1 MATSTALVRALRL
14 HVQVARARSLVAPAE
29 RQLGRPLRLQDA
41 SAPLS
46 VGGQSRGFFFRSGDG
61 DSNNSGNS
69 RGSSDDASGAASG
82 DGAAENG
89 QGRQDGPRM
98 RLARSSR
105 SSGGRASSST
115 NPCAA
120 EDAAAAPAEN
130 GASAEDGAIVPV
142 TSSEGGLRKESGGF
156 EPYVMAMPLPRRPL
170 FPGQQQLLQVTHPKV
185 IKELMSLMEKGQPP
199 FIGAFLHK
207 DAAAAEE
214 EAASESREKP
224 LQLEDLSKSEPLDV
238 LYTVGTR
245 ARILQAMPFTQHGKY
260 GQISGMQML
269 LHGHDLVRLDKIL
282 DKGPPLQVQVSR
294 ARYSTEQDQD
304 NLKAYINETM
314 HTIREIMKINPQFR
328 EHASMIH
335 QGLERLERGDPH
347 AIAHFAASLTTAAG
361 SELMEVLES
370 DLPSEKLRLA
380 LVLLKK
386 ELELSQLQQ
395 KIATQI
401 EEKVSKHQR
410 EFMLR
415 EQLKMIKKELG
426 IDKDDGSDTLL
437 QKFRER
443 LDAKTV
449 PKEVKDAIDSEMEK
463 FSNLAKESQEY
474 QMTRNYLDWLTTMP
488 WGIYS
493 KDTFNL
499 KKAREILDR
508 DHYGL
513 PDIKDRIRELIA
525 VGVLRGTMQ
534 GKILCFVGPPGVGK
548 TSIGK
553 SIAEALGR
561 EFYRFSVGGLYDV
574 AEIKGHRRT
583 YVGAM
588 PGKIIQCLKKT
599 QTANPLVLI
608 DEVDKIGRGHQGDPS
623 SALLELLD
631 PSQNSGFLDHYL
643 DVPVDC
649 SRVLFVCT
657 ANVTDTIPGPLLDR
671 MEVIRLSG
679 YDLQEKLRI
688 AEDYLVPNALKEVG
702 LHPVK
707 PGKADVPAEAKSEPE
722 AEPDSG
728 AVQELALEDAKKG
741 EEPAPPSMPPVKAD
755 IDGTALEALIRWYCR
770 EAGVRNLQKHVERI
784 CRKLATKVV
793 EQREAEDCKAAD
805 EADDAAGSASAKELI
820 VTENDLSDYVGKP
833 PFTSD
838 RLYEGQL
845 PAGTVTGLAWTSMGG
860 AVLYVEATAIPRW
873 RARQGGGSG
882 DDAAGGGS
890 VGGGVP
896 PSLSVT
902 GQLGSVMKESS
913 QIALLLARRQLATRA
928 EAAASEGAQP
938 LRASFF
944 EEHELYLH
952 CPEGATPKDGP
963 SAGVTM
969 TTALLSLA
977 LRQPARADLAMTGE
991 VSLNGKVLAVGGI
1004 KEKTIAARRAGCKC
1018 LVFPQANRRDF
1029 EELPEYLREGLEVH
1043 FAAHYDEVFSIAF
1056 PEVTDNK

>member
-1 MATSTALVRALRL
+1 MASRAAALPTTLGLVRALRL
-14 HVQVARARSLVAPAE
+14 PSKAAL
-29 RQLGRPLRLQDA
+29 RPSALRPRCIILADV
-41 SAPLS
+41 SAPS
-46 VGGQSRGFFFRSGDG
+46 AVGCQHRGFFFG
-61 DSNNSGNS
+61 SGND
-69 RGSSDDASGAASG
+69 SSDSSGSKGNKGRGDAGAAG
-82 DGAAENG
+82 EEAGEAGEAGEGRDRPDGA
-89 QGRQDGPRM
+89 RL

-105 SSGGRASSST
+105 PAGGRTSSGGGTAEE
-115 NPCAA
+115 AA
-120 EDAAAAPAEN
+120 EPA
-130 GASAEDGAIVPV
+130 ASAEDGAIVPV
-142 TSSEGGLRKESGGF
+142 HSESSGLRKDSGGF

-185 IKELMSLMEKGQPP
+185 IKELMQLMEKGQPP
-199 FIGAFLHK
+199 FIGAFLHR
-207 DAAAAEE
+207 DVPGAEVT
-214 EAASESREKP
+214 SEGNDKP
-224 LQLEDLSKSEPLDV
+224 MQLEDFSKSDDPMQA
-238 LYTVGTR
+238 LYTLGTR
-245 ARILQAMPFTQHGKY
+245 ARIVQAMPFTQHGKF

-269 LHGHDLVRLDKIL
+269 LHGHDLVRLEKVL

-294 ARYSTEQDQD
+294 ARYAVEDDNSDQ
-304 NLKAYINETM
+304 LKAYINETM

-347 AIAHFAASLTTAAG
+347 AIAHFAASLTTAEG
-361 SELMEVLES
+361 SELMEVVES

-415 EQLKMIKKELG
+415 EQLKTIKKELG
-426 IDKDDGSDTLL
+426 IDKDDGSETLAL
-437 QKFRER
+437 KFRER
-443 LDAKTV
+443 LSSKHV
-449 PKEVKDAIDSEMEK
+449 PKDIKEAIDSEMDK
-463 FSNLAKESQEY
+463 FSGLAKESQEY
-474 QMTRNYLDWLTTMP
+474 QMTRNYLDWLTMMP
-488 WGIYS
+488 WGVYS

-499 KKAREILDR
+499 QKARTILDR

-513 PDIKDRIRELIA
+513 PDIKERIRELIA
-525 VGVLRGTMQ
+525 VGVLRGSMQ

-631 PSQNSGFLDHYL
+631 PSQNSAFLDHYL

-702 LHPVK
+702 LLPVTEAATSSEVQQEAL
-707 PGKADVPAEAKSEPE
+707 PEGEAKREDMSGEPE
-722 AEPDSG
+722 ENNQPL
-728 AVQELALEDAKKG
+728 Q
-741 EEPAPPSMPPVKAD
+741 PTVKAD
-755 IDGTALEALIRWYCR
+755 INRSALEALIRWYCR
-770 EAGVRNLQKHVERI
+770 EAGVRNLQKHIERI

-793 EQREAEDCKAAD
+793 EQREASSEDE
-805 EADDAAGSASAKELI
+805 EADKAAGSPNSELQ
-820 VTENDLSDYVGKP
+820 VTEGDLSDYVGKP
-833 PFTSD
+833 VFTSD
-838 RLYEGQL
+838 RLYEGPL
-845 PAGTVTGLAWTSMGG
+845 PAGTVTGLAWTALGG
-860 AVLYVEATAIPRW
+860 SVLYIEATAIPRH
-873 RARQGGGSG
+873 RAGGG
-882 DDAAGGGS
+882 DKAAGGGP
-890 VGGGVP
+890 P

-913 QIALLLARRQLATRA
+913 QIALLLARRQLAARA
-928 EAAASEGAQP
+928 EAATAAGSDGLQS
-938 LRASFF
+938 SFF
-944 EEHELYLH
+944 EDHELYLH

-969 TTALLSLA
+969 TTSLLSLA
-977 LRQPARADLAMTGE
+977 LGRPSRADLAMTGE

-1004 KEKTIAARRAGCKC
+1004 KEKTIAARRAGCRC

-1043 FAAHYDEVFSIAF
+1043 FATHYDEVFAVAF
-1056 PEVTDNK
+1056 PEEVSSS